1 MMRAWRVSGL
11 LALACV
17 LATAC
22 GSSAGSSSG
31 SSAGSASTSAT
42 SGANVAAAQQL
53 VKRAE
58 APQTSWKPAGQPFNA
73 TGLRGKSMWYVSI
86 NLSIPFEQYILQ
98 GMKQGAATVGA
109 KVTGFD
115 AKSSVTNLESGID
128 EAIQAKAGVIFVD
141 GVPAKEV
148 APAIAQA
155 KAAGIPVL
163 TANAQGSGPLLPGT
177 PPGVVGSATHPFAI
191 PGVLMA
197 DWVVANSNG
206 NANILFLSSEDVPV
220 ITGLVKTGFV
230 GETHRLCPGCK
241 VTVIDSPTSQW
252 DQLTTITPSL
262 IRKYPDANYLVA
274 DFDGQV
280 IFMVPGVTAAGAQN
294 KVKIVS
300 FNATPSVMQDI
311 KNNNV
316 VGADVGGPNL
326 LQGWAFAEEGLRVL
340 DGFPALNNL
349 NIPTRLFD
357 SSNIN
362 SINLSAEE
370 SQWYGVGDY
379 QAAYTKLWGASSS

>member
-1 MMRAWRVSGL
+1 MMRAWRVTGL
-11 LALACV
+11 LALVCA

-22 GSSAGSSSG
+22 GSSAGSTSG
-31 SSAGSASTSAT
+31 STASNASANSAKAE
-42 SGANVAAAQQL
+42 QL
-53 VKRAE
+53 VKQAE

-86 NLSIPFEQYILQ
+86 NLSIPFEQYVLQ
-98 GMKQGAATVGA
+98 GMKQGAATVGV

-115 AKSSVTNLESGID
+115 AKSSITNLESGIG

-163 TANAQGSGPLLPGT
+163 TANAQGEGPLLPGN
-177 PPGVVGSATHPFAI
+177 PPGVVGSATHPFAG
-191 PGVLMA
+191 PGKLMA
-197 DWVVANSNG
+197 DWLVADSKG
-206 NANILFLSSEDVPV
+206 NANVLFLSSKDVPV
-220 ITGLVKTGFV
+220 IAALVETGFV
-230 GETHRLCPGCK
+230 SELHRLCAGCK
-241 VTVIDSPTSQW
+241 VTVVASPTSQW
-252 DQLTTITPSL
+252 NQLTTITPSL
-262 IRKYPDANYLVA
+262 IRKYPSANYLAA

-280 IFMVPGVTAAGAQN
+280 IFMVPGVTAAGAQSR
-294 KVKIVS
+294 VKIVS

-311 KNNNV
+311 KNHNV
-316 VGADVGGPNL
+316 VGGDVGGPNL

-340 DGFPALNNL
+340 DGLPPLNDL

-357 SSNIN
+357 SSNID
-362 SINLSAEE
+362 SIDLSAQE
-370 SQWYGVGDY
+370 SQWYGVGDF
-379 QAAYTKLWGASSS
+379 QAQFEKLWGASSS

>member
-1 MMRAWRVSGL
+1 MRRAWRISGS
-11 LALACV
+11 LALVCA

-22 GSSAGSSSG
+22 GSSA
-31 SSAGSASTSAT
+31 ASTSNTTT
-42 SGANVAAAQQL
+42 SSNANVAEADQL
-53 VKRAE
+53 VKQAE
-58 APQTSWKPAGQPFNA
+58 APQTSWNPAGQPFNA
-73 TGLRGKSMWYVSI
+73 SGLRGKSMWYVSL
-86 NLSIPFEQYILQ
+86 NLSIPFEQYVLQ
-98 GMKQGAATVGA
+98 GMKQGAATVGV

-115 AKSSVTNLESGID
+115 GKSSITNLESGID

-177 PPGVVGSATHPFAI
+177 PPGVVGNATHPFAA
-191 PGVLMA
+191 PGQLMA
-197 DWVVANSNG
+197 DWVVANSKG

-220 ITGLVKTGFV
+220 IAGLVKNGFV
-230 GETHRLCPGCK
+230 SQVHSLCAGCK
-241 VTVIDSPTSQW
+241 VTVVDSPTSQW
-252 DQLTTITPSL
+252 DQLATITPSL
-262 IRKYPDANYLVA
+262 IRKYPNANYLVA

-280 IFMVPGVTAAGAQN
+280 IFMVPGVTAANAQS
-294 KVKIVS
+294 KVRIVS

-311 KNNNV
+311 KNNDV

-340 DGFPALNNL
+340 DGLPPLNDL

-357 SSNIN
+357 SSNID
-362 SINLSAEE
+362 SINLSSQE
-370 SQWYGVGDY
+370 SQWYGVGDF
-379 QAAYTKLWGASSS
+379 QAKFEKLWGASSS

>member
-22 GSSAGSSSG
+22 GSSAGSG
-31 SSAGSASTSAT
+31 TGSASKSAA
-42 SGANVAAAQQL
+42 SGANVAAAEQL
-53 VKRAE
+53 VKQAE
-58 APQTSWKPAGQPFNA
+58 APQTSWKPAGQPFNS

-86 NLSIPFEQYILQ
+86 NLSIPFEQYVLQ
-98 GMKQGAATVGA
+98 GMKQGAATVGV

-115 AKSSVTNLESGID
+115 AKSSVTNVESGIA

-141 GVPAKEV
+141 GVPAKNV

-163 TANAQGSGPLLPGT
+163 TANAQGEGPLLPGN
-177 PPGVVGSATHPFAI
+177 PPGVVGNATHPFAG
-191 PGVLMA
+191 PGKLMA
-197 DWVVANSNG
+197 DWLVADSKG
-206 NANILFLSSEDVPV
+206 NANVLFLSSKDVPV
-220 ITGLVKTGFV
+220 IAALVEGGFV
-230 GETHRLCPGCK
+230 SELHRLCPGCK
-241 VTVIDSPTSQW
+241 VTVVDSPTSQW
-252 DQLTTITPSL
+252 NQLTTITSSL
-262 IRKYPDANYLVA
+262 IRKYPSANYLAA

-311 KNNNV
+311 KNHNV
-316 VGADVGGPNL
+316 VGGDVGGPNL

-340 DGFPALNNL
+340 DGLPALNDL

-357 SSNIN
+357 SANIS
-362 SINLSAEE
+362 SINLSAQE

-379 QAAYTKLWGASSS
+379 QAAYAKLWGASSS

>member
-1 MMRAWRVSGL
+1 MTRTWRVTGL
-11 LALACV
+11 LSLVCV

-22 GSSAGSSSG
+22 GSTA
-31 SSAGSASTSAT
+31 TSAPSSTT
-42 SGANVAAAQQL
+42 SKANVAEAEQL
-53 VKRAE
+53 VKQAE

-73 TGLRGKSMWYVSI
+73 TGLRGKSMWYVSL
-86 NLSIPFEQYILQ
+86 NLSIPFEQYVLE
-98 GMKQGAATVGA
+98 GMKQGAATVGV

-115 AKSSVTNLESGID
+115 GKSSITTLESGID

-141 GVPAKEV
+141 GIPAEEV

-163 TANAQGSGPLLPGT
+163 TANSQGSGPLLPGA
-177 PPGVVGSATHPFAI
+177 PPGVVGNATHPFET
-191 PGVLMA
+191 PGELMA
-197 DWVVANSNG
+197 DWVVANSKG
-206 NANILFLSSEDVPV
+206 NANVVFLSSEDVPV
-220 ITGLVKTGFV
+220 IAALVKNGFV
-230 GETHRLCPGCK
+230 NQLHSLCSGCK
-241 VTVIDSPTSQW
+241 VTVVDSPTSQW
-252 DQLTTITPSL
+252 DQLTTDTPSI
-262 IRKYPDANYLVA
+262 IRKYPNANYLVA

-280 IFMVPGVTAAGAQN
+280 IFMVPGVTAAGAES

-311 KNNNV
+311 KNNDV

-340 DGFPALNNL
+340 DGLPALNDL

-357 SSNIN
+357 ASNIG

-370 SQWYGVGDY
+370 SQWYGVGDF
-379 QAAYTKLWGASSS
+379 QAQFEKLWGASSS

>member
-1 MMRAWRVSGL
+1 M
-11 LALACV
+11 
-17 LATAC
+17 
-22 GSSAGSSSG
+22 
-31 SSAGSASTSAT
+31 
-42 SGANVAAAQQL
+42 
-53 VKRAE
+53 
-58 APQTSWKPAGQPFNA
+58 
-73 TGLRGKSMWYVSI
+73 
-86 NLSIPFEQYILQ
+86 
-98 GMKQGAATVGA
+98 
-109 KVTGFD
+109 
-115 AKSSVTNLESGID
+115 
-128 EAIQAKAGVIFVD
+128 
-141 GVPAKEV
+141 
-148 APAIAQA
+148 
-155 KAAGIPVL
+155 
-163 TANAQGSGPLLPGT
+163 
-177 PPGVVGSATHPFAI
+177 
-191 PGVLMA
+191 
-197 DWVVANSNG
+197 
-206 NANILFLSSEDVPV
+206 
-220 ITGLVKTGFV
+220 
-230 GETHRLCPGCK
+230 
-241 VTVIDSPTSQW
+241 IDSPTSQW

-340 DGFPALNNL
+340 DGLPALNNL